1 MSNIT
6 ANYLGIK
13 ATIPAHVK
21 LVAVSK
27 NRSPQEIMEVYKCGQ
42 IAFGENKVQELVSK
56 AEQLPGNIYWHM
68 IGHLQTNKVKY
79 IVPFIQMIHS
89 VDSLK
94 LLGTINREAR
104 RQNRVIDCLLQMHIA
119 EEETKFGMD
128 YPEVTELLQSQQYGQ
143 MEHIRIR
150 GLMGMATFTNDTEKI
165 RKEFRQ
171 LATCFNQIKETFFKD
186 DSFFTERSM
195 GMSDDYP
202 LAIDEGSTM
211 IRVGSSI
218 FE

>member
-13 ATIPAHVK
+13 ATIPAHIK

-27 NRSPQEIMEVYKCGQ
+27 NRAPGEIMEVYQCGQ
-42 IAFGENKVQELVSK
+42 IAFGESKVQELVSK
-56 AEQLPGNIYWHM
+56 SEQLPTDISWHM

-79 IVPFIQMIHS
+79 IVPFISMIHS

-94 LLGTINREAR
+94 LLSTINREAR
-104 RQNRVIDCLLQMHIA
+104 RNKRVIDCLLQMHIA

-128 YPEVTELLQSQQYGQ
+128 YDEVTALLQSQQYNE
-143 MEHIRIR
+143 MENVRIR
-150 GLMGMATFTNDTEKI
+150 GLMGMATFTDDTNTI

-171 LATCFNQIKETFFKD
+171 LALSFDRIRETFFKED
-186 DSFFTERSM
+186 PFFTERSM

-202 LAIDEGSTM
+202 LAIEEGSTM
-211 IRVGSSI
+211 VRVGSRI
-218 FE
+218 FN